1 MRRINLLFALLIC
14 VGSLSAQPWTL
25 VTYNAENIFDADGM
39 AAYDDYKTPG
49 YTPRHVLTKV
59 RNVAK
64 VIAMYNDGKGA
75 DVIVF
80 NEIEADQS
88 QSPLNSLTA
97 AQFLQQWSGKTLDW
111 MFGEGFSPA
120 VADIPSELLVL
131 KAMDEAGMRGYEVV
145 TGYAPLDSA
154 TGKPTH
160 AIKNVIF
167 SRLPVKHELTRR
179 HEIEDARPILEVWL
193 DVSGHDLAVFANHWK
208 SGASNPQMELARVQ
222 NATVLKAR
230 LDELRAANPAV
241 DFILAGDF
249 NSDYNQSQRYGGSMP
264 QTGISTVLKSSGN
277 EMKIAAGSVIRTD
290 MVFNLWFELPVDQRG
305 SDHFRGYW
313 GTLMQMMISP
323 GMYNQSGV
331 SYIDNSFELGRFL
344 GFNAYSNSGAPIRW
358 SFFGDGYGYADH
370 FPISMEFTVTGKSDA
385 IELTHPSKET
395 DDRWAPIPVMYR
407 VPSAGEYIDGS
418 SVSGSL
424 RTAEYFDKLFLVKG
438 TLVEANQIMVNGE
451 RYELYS
457 PSFRIQDAMSGKVG
471 TEVELFG
478 RLGQFRGRWQIVVE
492 TEGYL
497 R

>member
-1 MRRINLLFALLIC
+1 MRRINLFFAFILS

-25 VTYNAENIFDADGM
+25 VTYNAENIFDADGI

-59 RNVAK
+59 RNVAQVMAK
-64 VIAMYNDGKGA
+64 YNDGQGA

-80 NEIEADQS
+80 NEFEADQS
-88 QSPLNSLTA
+88 QSALNSMTA
-97 AQFLQQWSGKTLDW
+97 AQFLQQWSGKTLEW

-131 KAMDEAGMRGYEVV
+131 KAMDEAGMSGYEVV

-193 DVSGHDLAVFANHWK
+193 DVAGHDLAVFANHWK

-230 LDELRAANPAV
+230 LDELRAVNPAV

-277 EMKIAAGSVIRTD
+277 EMKIASGSILPND
-290 MVFNLWFELPVDQRG
+290 MVYNLWYELPVDQRG

-323 GMYNQSGV
+323 GMYNQGGV

-344 GFNAYSNSGAPIRW
+344 GFNAYTHSGTPIRW
-358 SFFGDGYGYADH
+358 SSFGEGYGYADH
-370 FPISMEFTVTGKSDA
+370 FPISMEFTVTGKSDV
-385 IELTHPSKET
+385 IELNQPSKET
-395 DDRWAPIPVMYR
+395 DDRWAPIPVMYT
-407 VPSAGEYIDGS
+407 VPSAGQYIDAS

-424 RTAEYFDKLFLVKG
+424 RTAEYFDKMFLVTG
-438 TLVEANQIMVNGE
+438 NLVEANQIVVNGE

-471 TEVELFG
+471 TDVTLFG

-492 TEGYL
+492 SEGYL